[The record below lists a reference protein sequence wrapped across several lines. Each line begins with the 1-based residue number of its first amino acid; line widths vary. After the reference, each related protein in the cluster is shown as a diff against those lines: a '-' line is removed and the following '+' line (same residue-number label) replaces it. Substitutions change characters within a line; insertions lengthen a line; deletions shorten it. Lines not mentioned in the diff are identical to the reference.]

1 MLITYCE
8 INDIMSKLNF
18 ILEIFRRHLN
28 QLICIPYVPNYK
40 KKKLIFFV
48 SNYKQKR
55 LTFIIFNYVIS
66 QNYLFQKKIQCKV
79 YSIWSLFHFL
89 YNQLPMKIV
98 FTFSYKTYFK
108 DNTKNYVTNHC
119 VLVFLSSVVFFSL
132 LINHFIPSMYQ
143 NPFYYYFYFGSCTVS
158 SVNICLYSF
167 NLEFHDCSFLFI
179 LEDPSKGTFDFQ
191 VWSL

>member
-1 MLITYCE
+1 MLMLITYCE

-79 YSIWSLFHFL
+79 HSIWSLFHFL

-119 VLVFLSSVVFFSL
+119 VLVFLSSVVFFS
-132 LINHFIPSMYQ
+132 SSYQ
-143 NPFYYYFYFGSCTVS
+143 SLY
-158 SVNICLYSF
+158 SVNVSKSILLLLLFWELYCVICKYL
-167 NLEFHDCSFLFI
+167 
-179 LEDPSKGTFDFQ
+179 
-191 VWSL
+191 SLLV